1 MIFFRLQFKNFAI
14 YVAVEGREKELL
26 DYKNKFN
33 ISVPILI
40 DKDGSVAEAY
50 KVRGLRETF
59 FIDRKEK
66 TVGKTYVQKDWT
78 SAAMANLIRYLLKQ
92 K

>member
-50 KVRGLRETF
+50 KVRGLHETF
-59 FIDRKEK
+59 SLTERERPLEK
-66 TVGKTYVQKDWT
+66 HTYKR
-78 SAAMANLIRYLLKQ
+78 IGHR
-92 K
+92 